1 MKSEEMENNYE
12 IIARAV
18 IVKEG
23 KILFCNK
30 KGQSYYFLP
39 GGHVEWK
46 ELAEEGL
53 KREISEELRGNIKN
67 LHFIGVVENIYN
79 DEIGEHHELN
89 LVFEAESEDIS
100 DLSKENQLDFSW
112 RDIKFLSK
120 ENILPLALKKA
131 LVGWIENKKVF
142 WASQIE

>member
-1 MKSEEMENNYE
+1 MENNYE
-12 IIARAV
+12 MIARAV

-23 KILFCNK
+23 KILLCNK
-30 KGQSYYFLP
+30 KGQYHYFLP

-53 KREISEELRGNIKN
+53 KREISEELKGSINN
-67 LHFIGVVENIYN
+67 LHFIGAVENIYS
-79 DEIGEHHELN
+79 DVIGEHHELN
-89 LVFEAESEDIS
+89 LVFEAESEDITDS
-100 DLSKENQLDFSW
+100 SEENQLDFFW
-112 RDIKFLSK
+112 KDINFLSK